1 MLTPRMH
8 YTVLYCTMMERGVI
22 NI

>member
-8 YTVLYCTMMERGVI
+8 YTQLYCTLLERGVI